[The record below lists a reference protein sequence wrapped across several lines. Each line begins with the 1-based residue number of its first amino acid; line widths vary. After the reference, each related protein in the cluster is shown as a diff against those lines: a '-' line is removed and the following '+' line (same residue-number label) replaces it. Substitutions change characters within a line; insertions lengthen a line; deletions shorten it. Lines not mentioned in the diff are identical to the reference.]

1 MGAPGFQTIS
11 DAILKMPGGPLVSLT
26 VLTALMSGITG
37 SSSGALGIVMPA
49 YAEHYLAAGLAPEL
63 IHRVAAIG
71 SNILTVPPHGGAM
84 ITFLSI
90 AGLNHKN
97 GFKEGFIIV
106 TGSAIVA
113 QIIMVVVGGLML

>member
-1 MGAPGFQTIS
+1 MTIPKAPDEDPVIPDMSAVRTVKLTSGP
-11 DAILKMPGGPLVSLT
+11 PG
-26 VLTALMSGITG
+26 IFK
-37 SSSGALGIVMPA
+37 I
-49 YAEHYLAAGLAPEL
+49 APEL
-63 IHRVAAIG
+63 IHRVAEIG